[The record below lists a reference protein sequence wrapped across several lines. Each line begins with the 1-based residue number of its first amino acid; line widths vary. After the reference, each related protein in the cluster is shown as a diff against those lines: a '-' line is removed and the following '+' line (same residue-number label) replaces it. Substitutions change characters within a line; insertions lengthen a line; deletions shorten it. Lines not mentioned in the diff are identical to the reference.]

1 MTATTAGWPA
11 ISVRQAVSGLKR
23 LVSAPQKLARLE
35 VLRRRYGHEFAER
48 VAAKADFPREAQ
60 P

>member
-1 MTATTAGWPA
+1 MTATLGWPS
-11 ISVRQAVSGLKR
+11 ISVRSAVSDLKA
-23 LVSAPQKLARLE
+23 LVTPTQKLARLE

-48 VAAKADFPREAQ
+48 VAAKADYPRSAK